1 MSTVMCHGW
10 KWFVDTLPVVSIKQH
25 GGRRRRIPS
34 SQLDD
39 DQSHTDGNQD
49 DKAHTNAHQDQ
60 HVEICKYTMIPQ
72 ASVIMYRVYKY
83 IT

>member
-10 KWFVDTLPVVSIKQH
+10 KRIMDTLPVVSIKQH
-25 GGRRRRIPS
+25 GGRRRMILS

-49 DKAHTNAHQDQ
+49 DKANTNAHQDQ
-60 HVEICKYTMIPQ
+60 HGEI
-72 ASVIMYRVYKY
+72 
-83 IT
+83 